1 MVTNIIFLL
10 IGIILGIFAGAW
22 GLPEQIN
29 QHIGKIKKNGIVDVD
44 MTTQEREKQNNKN
57 NRVRFLGIGLWKK
70 RKKNERDNLLH

>member
-1 MVTNIIFLL
+1 MTTNIIFLL

-22 GLPEQIN
+22 GLPEQIS

-44 MTTQEREKQNNKN
+44 MTAQEREKSNKQT

-70 RKKNERDNLLH
+70 RKKK

>member
-1 MVTNIIFLL
+1 MTTNIIFLL

-22 GLPEQIN
+22 GLPEQIS
-29 QHIGKIKKNGIVDVD
+29 QHIGKIKKNGLVDIE
-44 MTTQEREKQNNKN
+44 MTAQEIEKSNKN